1 MLRNSSLTGGISYF
15 KAMHFGLV
23 FLLVFFSSCTPSWK
37 MHLSDY
43 VHRSSSDTALAPDYS
58 ALDFWAAHPSIKD
71 LSDSVPLFLKYNQ
84 VFDTS
89 VDVFF
94 IHPTTYTDPSKPF
107 GWNAPVLEKEI
118 NAKTDYS
125 SILYQ
130 ASIFNFTKN
139 VYAPRYR
146 QANLDAY
153 FTTDTVNRMKA
164 FMLAYS
170 DVRSAFEYYLKNFN
184 HGRPIIIASHSQGST
199 HAKFLL
205 REFFDGKPLQK
216 QLVVSYIVG
225 MPVEPSWFAQLKPC
239 ATPEQTGCFCSWRTY
254 KKGYINKFVKSEHF
268 VAIVTNPITWR
279 QDVPFATR
287 NENKGSVLQ
296 NFNHLSSKVCG
307 ASVHDGVLWV
317 EKPHF
322 FGSVL
327 LTTKNYHIADMN
339 FFYMNIR
346 ENAVLRINNWNIN
359 NKELLS
365 R

>member
-1 MLRNSSLTGGISYF
+1 MNGTFYSHRGHIGFVLFI
-15 KAMHFGLV
+15 V
-23 FLLVFFSSCTPSWK
+23 IFSSCAPSWK
-37 MHLSDY
+37 NHISDY
-43 VHRSSSDTALAPDYS
+43 EHGSSNDISLSPDYS
-58 ALDFWAAHPSIKD
+58 SLDFWAAHPAKKD
-71 LSDSVPLFLKYNQ
+71 LSDSVPKFLRNNQ
-84 VFDTS
+84 IFDTT

-94 IHPTTYTDPSKPF
+94 IYPTTYTDLSKPF
-107 GWNAPVLEKEI
+107 GWNAPILQKEI

-130 ASIFNFTKN
+130 ASIFNFSKN

-146 QANLDAY
+146 QANFDAY
-153 FTTDTVNRMKA
+153 FTTDTVNKMKA

-170 DVRSAFEYYLKNFN
+170 DVRNAFEYYLKNFN

-225 MPVEPSWFAQLKPC
+225 MPIEPTWFAQLQPC
-239 ATPEQTGCFCSWRTY
+239 TTPDQTGCFCSWRTFRQ
-254 KKGYINKFVKSEHF
+254 GYVNDFVKSENYI
-268 VAIVTNPITWR
+268 AIVTNPITWR
-279 QDVPFATR
+279 HDVINATR
-287 NENKGSVLQ
+287 SENMGSVLQ

-307 ASVHDGVLWV
+307 AKVHDGVLWV

-322 FGSVL
+322 FGNTL
-327 LTTKNYHIADMN
+327 LNTKNYHIADMN

-346 ENAVLRINNWNIN
+346 QNASLRSNAWKNSVIAY
-359 NKELLS
+359 KL